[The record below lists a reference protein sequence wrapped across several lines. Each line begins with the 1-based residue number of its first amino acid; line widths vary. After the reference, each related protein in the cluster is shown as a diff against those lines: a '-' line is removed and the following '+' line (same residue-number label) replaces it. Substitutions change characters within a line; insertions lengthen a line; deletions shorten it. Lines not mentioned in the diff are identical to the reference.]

1 MALAKRLTHLSV
13 LIWVFIVV
21 SPVAAQVSKADRE
34 KGRKMLTD
42 IVQMIRKD
50 YYDPQFHGVD
60 LDARAKEADEKIS
73 QAPTIAAM
81 FAAIADLLRN
91 LNDSHTYFL
100 PPQPVTYHHQWEMQ
114 SIGDKCYIVS
124 IEPGSEAE
132 VNGLKLGDQV
142 VALNGVKVTRESLH
156 VIAYFYFALSPQPGF
171 DLDLVSP
178 EGTRRTLRIM
188 AKENKQEPIGW
199 NSEIAFRNAVSEYE
213 KARRQD
219 LLRTIKL
226 SDKSILWPLNQF
238 ALTAEEIDDTMS
250 KIRNFD
256 NLVLDLRGNSGGLE
270 RNLLR
275 LAGYFFDHDVVLAE
289 AKGRDETRS
298 LVARSHASFRGK
310 LVVLVDSWSASA
322 SELFARAMQL
332 EGRAIVLGDRTSG
345 SVMESRKNIL
355 WMDNKRNIGIG
366 YILSVTDADLV
377 LKDGKSLEGVGVT
390 PDELILPSP
399 KDLAGKLDPVLVR
412 AAALVG
418 KQLTAAEAYKLL
430 HDN

>member
-1 MALAKRLTHLSV
+1 MALSKRLTHLSV
-13 LIWVFIVV
+13 LIWVFILV
-21 SPVAAQVSKADRE
+21 SPVSAQVSKVDRE

-42 IVQMIRKD
+42 IVQMIRKH
-50 YYDPQFHGVD
+50 YYDPHFHGVD
-60 LDARAKEADEKIS
+60 LDALSKEADEKIS

-100 PPQPVTYHHQWEMQ
+100 PPQPVTYRHQWEMQ
-114 SIGDKCYIVS
+114 SIGDKCYVVW

-132 VNGLKLGDQV
+132 VKGLKLGDQV
-142 VALNGVKVTRESLH
+142 IALNGVKVTRESLV
-156 VIAYFYFALSPQPGF
+156 VIDYFYTALSPQPGF

-188 AKENKQEPIGW
+188 AKENKQAPTGW
-199 NSEIAFRNAVSEYE
+199 NSEIAFRNAVSEYQ
-213 KARRQD
+213 KARRQY

-226 SDKSILWPLNQF
+226 SDKSILWPLDQF

-250 KIRNFD
+250 KIKNFD

-270 RNLLR
+270 ENLLR
-275 LAGYFFDHDVVLAE
+275 LAGYFFDHDVVVGE
-289 AKGRDETRS
+289 AKRRDETRS
-298 LVARSHASFRGK
+298 LVARSRGSFRGK
-310 LVVLVDSWSASA
+310 LVVLVDSWSTSA
-322 SELFARAMQL
+322 SELFARVMQL

-345 SVMESRKNIL
+345 LVMRSRRHIL
-355 WMDNKRNIGIG
+355 WMNTKSNIPIS
-366 YILSVTDADLV
+366 YILSITDADLV

-390 PDELILPSP
+390 PDELVLPSP
-399 KDLAGKLDPVLVR
+399 KHLAGKLDPVLER

-418 KQLTAAEAYKLL
+418 EQLTAAEAYKLV